1 MGEAIQLAIIHDG
14 IAEVSIE
21 VNDGVWVTVI
31 RERHIDG
38 GITGHIVEPAGI
50 ERAIAARCTCLGSQG
65 GPDYCEVH
73 AA

>member
-1 MGEAIQLAIIHDG
+1 MYPAIRLAISPKG
-14 IAEVSIE
+14 LAEVEIE

-31 RERHIDG
+31 RELHIEG

-50 ERAIAARCTCLGSQG
+50 EAAIKARCTCSGSQG